1 MQLKIENLTKKYK
14 DKIVLNSINYTF
26 ESGKIYGIIGRNG
39 AGKTTFF
46 QSINSDISID
56 AGKLTLDSFKL
67 SIRDTSL
74 VAAEENIPEFL
85 TAKEFLTF
93 FLKINNKEQEIDHK
107 EIKYYFDIIGLNEQ
121 DQNKIMKE
129 YSKGMKNKVELL
141 INIISNKKVLLL
153 DEPLTSLDVIVQEEM
168 KKILRKEKKNRII
181 MISTHILDIALDL
194 CDEILILNNNKL
206 EKVEKENLN
215 TKKYREKIIDTLK
228 DQKYD

>member
-1 MQLKIENLTKKYK
+1 MQLKIESLTKKYK

-67 SIRDTSL
+67 AIRDTSL

-93 FLKINNKEQEIDHK
+93 FLKINNKEQEIDPK